1 MRTGLT
7 ARSATNIAARFRNP
21 QSPAFFVRQLL
32 IDTETT
38 GLDPKQGHRIIELA
52 AVEVVNRRLTGR
64 HLHYHLDPQ
73 RDIDFA
79 ATEVHGMT
87 RDDLRGK
94 PRFADVAPEF
104 IDFSR
109 GAEWII
115 HNAPFDVAFFDTE
128 FDLCGLPRSTSV
140 YARLVDTLALA
151 RETFPGKRN
160 SLDALCE
167 RFGVSNAHRTLHGA
181 LLDAQLLAEVY
192 LAMTR
197 GQETL
202 IIDMHVPSLMTSAF
216 NVARDAADS
225 ARPRYTVH
233 CVIPDAGELAAHRAY
248 LDALARESKAGC
260 VWLALEQELVAANEA
275 LEDAAVPA

>member
-1 MRTGLT
+1 M
-7 ARSATNIAARFRNP
+7 
-21 QSPAFFVRQLL
+21 RQLL

-64 HLHYHLDPQ
+64 HLHYRLDPE

-79 ATEVHGMT
+79 ATEIHGMT
-87 RDDLRGK
+87 REDLRGK
-94 PRFADVAPEF
+94 PRFVDVAPEF

-128 FDLCGLPRSTSV
+128 FDLCGLPPSTSI

-160 SLDALCE
+160 NLDALCE

-202 IIDMHVPSLMTSAF
+202 IIDMHVPSLITSGF
-216 NVARDAADS
+216 NVARDSAVD
-225 ARPRYTVH
+225 ARPHYIVH
-233 CVIPDAGELAAHRAY
+233 CVIPDAAELAAHRAY

-260 VWLALEQELVAANEA
+260 VWLSLEEEALATSDANE
-275 LEDAAVPA
+275 EMAVPA

>member
-1 MRTGLT
+1 M
-7 ARSATNIAARFRNP
+7 
-21 QSPAFFVRQLL
+21 RQLL

-64 HLHYHLDPQ
+64 HLHYRLDPE

-79 ATEVHGMT
+79 ATEIHGMT
-87 RDDLRGK
+87 REDLRGR
-94 PRFADVAPEF
+94 PRFVDVAPEF

-128 FDLCGLPRSTSV
+128 FDLCGLPPSTSI

-160 SLDALCE
+160 NLDALCE

-192 LAMTR
+192 L
-197 GQETL
+197 EL
-202 IIDMHVPSLMTSAF
+202 IGGRQPALGL
-216 NVARDAADS
+216 AD
-225 ARPRYTVH
+225 
-233 CVIPDAGELAAHRAY
+233 LAA
-248 LDALARESKAGC
+248 AREGASPVAARRRPVPLGP
-260 VWLALEQELVAANEA
+260 LITAAEAAAHQALVATLGENAVWA
-275 LEDAAVPA
+275 LPGPK